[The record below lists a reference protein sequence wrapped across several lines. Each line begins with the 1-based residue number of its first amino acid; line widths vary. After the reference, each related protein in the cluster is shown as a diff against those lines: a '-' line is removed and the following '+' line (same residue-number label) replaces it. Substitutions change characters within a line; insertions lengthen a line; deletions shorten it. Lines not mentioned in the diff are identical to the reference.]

1 MQNIEDLNVKI
12 FDKEALMA
20 RLCDDE
26 ELANEVL
33 DVFLEDTPHQIESL
47 RAAQRAGDVEL
58 IARQGHTIK
67 GASSNIS
74 ALRLKEIA
82 YDIEQAGKQGELDRV
97 SELLGMLEEQ
107 FRELQKHLSR

>member
-1 MQNIEDLNVKI
+1 MQNVEHSDVKI
-12 FDKEALMA
+12 FDRQALLA

-33 DVFLEDTPHQIESL
+33 SVFLEDTPHQIESL
-47 RAAQRAGDVEL
+47 RAAHKDGDGEM

-74 ALRLKEIA
+74 ALRMRQIA
-82 YDIEQAGKQGELDRV
+82 FDIEQAGKQGEFDRV
-97 SELLGMLEEQ
+97 SELLAALEDQ
-107 FRELQKHLSR
+107 FRELQKFISG